1 MESKN
6 KDSLV
11 VDILIKVLE
20 NTVSNKPNTNMIKE
34 LHDVEDIP
42 FLHIINPKDVQDSE
56 KFTMVLKKE
65 LKYALTKFQT
75 ELMLKT
81 ERNLLLYFVLFIL
94 KEAIFA
100 PDNKLPSLTIKGI
113 LTLLLTFIIDY
124 SEFDSTFFINV
135 VLPSVIFI
143 I

>member
-42 FLHIINPKDVQDSE
+42 FLHIINPKGVQDSE

-65 LKYALTKFQT
+65 LKYALTKF
-75 ELMLKT
+75 
-81 ERNLLLYFVLFIL
+81 
-94 KEAIFA
+94 
-100 PDNKLPSLTIKGI
+100 
-113 LTLLLTFIIDY
+113 
-124 SEFDSTFFINV
+124 
-135 VLPSVIFI
+135 
-143 I
+143 